1 MSEILQHNFKSE
13 KPVSIFTTQ
22 LIDPDMSSKIEEEI
36 RKTGDKQ
43 DYKTNVKAYMTDWN
57 MHGKPGFDILEKH
70 IKEISV
76 FLSKK
81 YYNRE
86 IKPFLSNL
94 WGMIYKKGE
103 YAIVHDHWP
112 ALWSGV
118 YYIKA
123 PKNSGDLTFPQLKQ
137 RITPKDGMMV
147 IFDGATRHGVEENLS
162 DEERIAVSFNVKEVI

>member
-1 MSEILQHNFKSE
+1 MDKILQHNFKSE

-57 MHGKPGFDILEKH
+57 MHDKPGFDILEKH

-86 IKPFLSNL
+86 IKPFLLTRIISL
-94 WGMIYKKGE
+94 LLMALKKQYFKLTGLIHQTLE
-103 YAIVHDHWP
+103 DH
-112 ALWSGV
+112 
-118 YYIKA
+118 
-123 PKNSGDLTFPQLKQ
+123 
-137 RITPKDGMMV
+137 
-147 IFDGATRHGVEENLS
+147 IFFLMREL
-162 DEERIAVSFNVKEVI
+162 